1 MGDLPL
7 SQFEARIKFDSDADL
22 SQWSGNTL
30 RSGFGAHLRSL
41 VCVGRAETGGQ
52 EANGCE
58 DCPLRGPCVYDYFYN
73 SSPSNGAKVLR
84 KQSDIPRP
92 FVFDPPTPRWHSAG
106 STAAFKFTLFGR
118 GIEYLPY
125 FLLALRTLGES
136 GMSKGYRQGFGRFH
150 LEAVDSIG
158 YGTSNNIFSG
168 DTVFN
173 RAITLSYQ
181 EMLKGSAEHRGD
193 LIMRFLTPAQIKE
206 DDRFT
211 AAPSFRGLMSRLL
224 FRANALAEFYGSGM
238 LYDNEEVLALLGVCR
253 SISIVRANTEEIRAE
268 RYFHKQRMKKQH
280 LPPLFA
286 GEITYQGEFPR
297 DIMALLEL
305 GRLIHV
311 GKMATFGN
319 GMYEVEV

>member
-1 MGDLPL
+1 MGDLSL
-7 SQFEARIKFDSDADL
+7 SQFEARIKFDSDAYL
-22 SQWSGNTL
+22 SRWSGNTL

-41 VCVGRAETGGQ
+41 VCTQRPGAGRLEPAV
-52 EANGCE
+52 CE
-58 DCPLRGPCVYDYFYN
+58 VCPLQNVCVYNYFYN
-73 SSPSNGAKVLR
+73 SSPAEEAKVLR

-92 FVFDPPTPRWHSAG
+92 FVFDPPSSGKHSAG
-106 STAAFKFTLFGR
+106 SDASFRFALFGR
-118 GIEYLPY
+118 GVEYLPY
-125 FLLALRTLGES
+125 FLLALRNLGES
-136 GMSKGYRQGFGRFH
+136 GMSKGYRLGYGKFH

-158 YGTSNNIFSG
+158 FGTSNNIFSG

-181 EMLKGSAEHRGD
+181 EMLKGSADHRGD
-193 LIMRFLTPAQIKE
+193 LTIRFLTPAQIKE

-224 FRANALAEFYGSGM
+224 FRANALAVFYGSGM
-238 LYDNEEVLALLGVCR
+238 LYDNEEALALLGACR
-253 SISIVRANTEEIRAE
+253 SISIVRARTEEIRTE
-268 RYFHKQRMKKQH
+268 RYFHKQMMKKQQ
-280 LPPLFA
+280 LPPFFA

-297 DIMALLEL
+297 EIMALLEL

-319 GMYEVEV
+319 GMFEIEV

>member
-1 MGDLPL
+1 
-7 SQFEARIKFDSDADL
+7 
-22 SQWSGNTL
+22 
-30 RSGFGAHLRSL
+30 
-41 VCVGRAETGGQ
+41 
-52 EANGCE
+52 
-58 DCPLRGPCVYDYFYN
+58 
-73 SSPSNGAKVLR
+73 VLR
-84 KQSDIPRP
+84 KQSDTPRP
-92 FVFDPPTPRWHSAG
+92 FVFDPPHSGKHSAG
-106 STAAFKFTLFGR
+106 SEAAFNFTLFGR
-118 GIEYLPY
+118 SVEYLPY
-125 FLLALRTLGES
+125 FLLALRNLGES
-136 GMSKGYRQGFGRFH
+136 GMSKGYRLGYGKFR
-150 LEAVDSIG
+150 LVAVDAIG
-158 YGTSNNIFSG
+158 FGTSNNIFSG

-181 EMLKGSAEHRGD
+181 EMLKGSAEHRGN
-193 LIMRFLTPAQIKE
+193 LTLHFLTPTQIKE

-238 LYDNEEVLALLGVCR
+238 LYDNEEVLAMLGACR
-253 SISIVRANTEEIRAE
+253 PISIVRAKTEKIRTE

-280 LPPLFA
+280 LPPFFA

-297 DIMALLEL
+297 EIMALLEL

>member
-7 SQFEARIKFDSDADL
+7 SQFEARIKFESDADL
-22 SQWSGNTL
+22 SRWSGNTL
-30 RSGFGAHLRSL
+30 RSGFGVHLKML
-41 VCVGRAETGGQ
+41 VCARGGGTGGQ
-52 EANGCE
+52 DAEGCKA
-58 DCPLRGPCVYDYFYN
+58 CQLRSSCVYDYFYN
-73 SSPSNGAKVLR
+73 SSPPEGVKVLR

-92 FVFDPPTPRWHSAG
+92 FVFDPPFSGKHSAG
-106 STAAFKFTLFGR
+106 SASSFRFALFGR
-118 GIEYLPY
+118 GVEYLPY
-125 FLLALRTLGES
+125 FLLALRNLGES
-136 GMSKGYRQGFGRFH
+136 GMSKGYRLGYGKFH

-158 YGTSNNIFSG
+158 FGTSNNIFSG

-193 LIMRFLTPAQIKE
+193 LTLHFLTPTQIKE

-211 AAPSFRGLMSRLL
+211 AAPSFRGLISRLL

-238 LYDNEEVLALLGVCR
+238 LYDNEEVLALLGACR
-253 SISIVRANTEEIRAE
+253 SISIVRAKTEEIRAE
-268 RYFHKQRMKKQH
+268 RYFHKQMMKKQQ
-280 LPPLFA
+280 LPPFFA

-297 DIMALLEL
+297 EIMALLEL

-319 GMYEVEV
+319 GMYEIVV

>member
-7 SQFEARIKFDSDADL
+7 SQFEARMKFDTDADL
-22 SQWSGNTL
+22 SRWSGNTL

-41 VCVGRAETGGQ
+41 VCVGKSGQ
-52 EANGCE
+52 EAKDCE
-58 DCPLRGPCVYDYFYN
+58 GCPLRGPCVYDYFYN
-73 SSPSNGAKVLR
+73 SSPTDGAKVLR

-92 FVFDPPTPRWHSAG
+92 FVFDPPTPGRHSAG
-106 STAAFKFTLFGR
+106 STATFKFTLMGR

-125 FLLALRTLGES
+125 FLLAIRNLGETGLS
-136 GMSKGYRQGFGRFH
+136 RGYKLGFGRFQ
-150 LEAVDSIG
+150 LESVDSLG
-158 YGTSNNIFSG
+158 YGASNNIFSG

-173 RAITLSYQ
+173 KAIALSYN
-181 EMLKGSAEHRGD
+181 EMLKGSTDYAGD
-193 LIMRFLTPAQIKE
+193 LTLRFLTPAQIKE

-211 AAPSFRGLMSRLL
+211 AAPSFRGFMSRLL

-238 LYDNEEVLALLGVCR
+238 LYDNEDVLALLGECR
-253 SISIVRANTEEIRAE
+253 SISIVKANTEEIRAA

-280 LPPLFA
+280 LPPFFTGA
-286 GEITYQGEFPR
+286 ITYHGDFSRE
-297 DIMALLEL
+297 IMALLEL